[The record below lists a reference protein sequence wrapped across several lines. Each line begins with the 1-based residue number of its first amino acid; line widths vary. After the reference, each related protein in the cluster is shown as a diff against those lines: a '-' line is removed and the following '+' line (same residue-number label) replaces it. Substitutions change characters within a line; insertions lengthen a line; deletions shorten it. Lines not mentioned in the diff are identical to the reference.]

1 MTPNNKTKFKEVAQI
16 RGFGSLPLKIHALS
30 TLIQVFIASI
40 EELIDDNI
48 KTDVMADSSA
58 IDYLGGNY
66 G

>member
-1 MTPNNKTKFKEVAQI
+1 MAQI

-48 KTDVMADSSA
+48 KTDVMAGSYA